1 MEKKSADGWFCLC
14 GGGHSG
20 ICLVCDLV
28 CRLIGE
34 NMAEIFTQIL
44 NVVVLGLIAVIV
56 VYAARAL
63 DKYTKRKK

>member
-1 MEKKSADGWFCLC
+1 M
-14 GGGHSG
+14 
-20 ICLVCDLV
+20 
-28 CRLIGE
+28 GE
-34 NMAEIFTQIL
+34 NRAEIFTQIL